1 MANHIELHFV
11 TFSYRSH
18 WTCYL
23 KEEKKNYI
31 HDRRRMPIDHILII
45 ILSYLYHVFVSSC
58 QIDHA
63 ELSVSIRDIIFGT
76 PV

>member
-1 MANHIELHFV
+1 MVYHIELHFI
-11 TFSYRSH
+11 TYSYGSH

-23 KEEKKNYI
+23 KERKKYI
-31 HDRRRMPIDHILII
+31 YVRRRMPIAHIII

-63 ELSVSIRDIIFGT
+63 ELSVSIHDIIFGT

>member
-1 MANHIELHFV
+1 MDSHIELHFV
-11 TFSYRSH
+11 TFFYRSH
-18 WTCYL
+18 WTCYS
-23 KEEKKNYI
+23 KEKKNYI
-31 HDRRRMPIDHILII
+31 YDRRRMLIDHILII